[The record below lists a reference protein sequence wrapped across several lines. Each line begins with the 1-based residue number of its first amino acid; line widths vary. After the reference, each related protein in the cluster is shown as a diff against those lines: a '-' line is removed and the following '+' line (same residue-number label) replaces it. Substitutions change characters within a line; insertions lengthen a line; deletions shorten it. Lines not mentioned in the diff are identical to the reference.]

1 MDAVAS
7 LLEVARIYSLLH
19 GQVKFA
25 VVLVV
30 FVVAVAVQLR
40 SMIVQCLYRRLVLAV
55 VEVIPQHL
63 AVLVHH

>member
-1 MDAVAS
+1 MAS

-19 GQVKFA
+19 GQVNFV

-30 FVVAVAVQLR
+30 FVVVVAVQLR
-40 SMIVQCLYRRLVLAV
+40 SMIVQCLHRRLVLAV
-55 VEVIPQHL
+55 VEVISQQL